1 MSRAFLAICAVL
13 LTSAPLLP
21 AAAPAAAQATQ
32 PDAQGRCANRESRR
46 RRGNMIGGLGGRIL
60 NRAGVP
66 SSVAGVGIPTEAV
79 LSETITSM
87 LDCREREQAATATN
101 EAIRGGVGTTTSWQ
115 SESRPNVSGSSMVTG
130 QRAEAGGGE
139 CMTVTDVVIVDGE
152 ETRAPKTMCRRP
164 PHNRYVR
171 V

>member
-1 MSRAFLAICAVL
+1 MSRAFLAICALL
-13 LTSAPLLP
+13 LTSMPVLP
-21 AAAPAAAQATQ
+21 VAAPAAAQAAQ

-46 RRGNMIGGLGGRIL
+46 RRGNMIGGFGNRVL

-79 LSETITSM
+79 LSETITGL
-87 LDCREREQAATATN
+87 LDCREREQAVTATN
-101 EAIRGGVGTTTSWQ
+101 EAMRGGVGTTSTWR

-130 QRAEAGGGE
+130 QTAEAGGGE
-139 CMTVTDVVIVDGE
+139 CMTVTDIVIVEGE

-164 PHNRYVR
+164 PNNRYVR